1 MTGKVKVSIVGA
13 SGYAGGELLRLLLD
27 HPNVEIN
34 QVTSESNAGKPVYAV
49 HPNLRK
55 VTALQFVSA
64 TALQGTD
71 VLFVGLPHGEA
82 QKKIDHFASLANTIV
97 DLSADFRLRDLAVYK
112 KYYEEDHAAPQWI
125 EKFVYGLPEVNRE
138 ALKTAKYASGVG
150 CNATATTLAL
160 LPLARAGLIDPAR
173 PVTVDLKVGSSE
185 AGATASQSSHHPE
198 RSGVVRTFA
207 AVGHRHEAE
216 VAQSLGL
223 SNIFLSVSSV
233 ELVRGVLATAQ
244 VFATPGIEEKTLWKA
259 YRATYGAE
267 PFVRIVHDKSGLH
280 RHPEP
285 KWLAGTNFVDVGWE
299 VDSATGRIVALA
311 AIDNLGKGAA
321 GSAVQ
326 CMNLMLG
333 FEETAGLTFPGL
345 HP

>member
-1 MTGKVKVSIVGA
+1 MSKVKVSIVGA
-13 SGYAGGELLRLLLD
+13 SGYTGGELMRLLLS

-34 QVTSESNAGKPVYAV
+34 QVTSESNAGKPVHAI

-55 VTALQFVSA
+55 VSSLQFVSA
-64 TALQGTD
+64 TALQATE
-71 VLFVGLPHGEA
+71 VLFLALPHGEA
-82 QKKIDHFASLANTIV
+82 QKKIGHFAGLAEYIV

-112 KYYEEDHAAPQWI
+112 KYYEEDHAAPAWI
-125 EKFVYGLPEVNRE
+125 EKFVYGLPELSRD
-138 ALKTAKYASGVG
+138 ALRGAKYASGVG

-160 LPLARAGLIDPAR
+160 LPLARAGLIDATR

-216 VAQSLGL
+216 VSQSLGL
-223 SNIFLSVSSV
+223 KNVYMSVSSV

-244 VFATPGIEEKTLWKA
+244 VFAAPGVEEKALWKA
-259 YRATYGAE
+259 FRGAYSNE
-267 PFVRIVHDKSGLH
+267 PFVRIVHEKTGLH

-285 KWLAGTNFVDVGWE
+285 KWLAGTNFADVGWE
-299 VDSATGRIVALA
+299 ADPETGRIVTLA